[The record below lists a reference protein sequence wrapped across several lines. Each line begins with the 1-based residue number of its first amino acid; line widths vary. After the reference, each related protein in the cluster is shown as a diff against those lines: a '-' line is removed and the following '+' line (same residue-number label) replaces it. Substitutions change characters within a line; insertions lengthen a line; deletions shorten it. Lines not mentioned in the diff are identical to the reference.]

1 MMLIVWYLL
10 FMVGGDLVA
19 YFLGKMIELEFG
31 SQVSLIAFLLLYFAA
46 LWIAWLL
53 AVKVTQPKRQHA
65 R

>member
-10 FMVGGDLVA
+10 FMVGGDIAA
-19 YFLGKMIELEFG
+19 YLIGGLIEYEFG
-31 SQVSLIAFLLLYFAA
+31 SQVSLIAFLLLYFVA
-46 LWIAWLL
+46 LWVAWLL